1 MVVNLFRHT
10 QAISVISIL
19 MLSILVWMGF
29 SFQENP
35 EGAEHI
41 SPFFDSTLSPVLQ
54 EPIINRLI
62 AGALVFWQCI
72 LVNRIMVRQ
81 KIFSTNTFFP
91 GLFYFL
97 AISLSPE
104 AIYLSPS
111 LLAITF
117 IVLSLNKILDSYLD
131 KTAYSK
137 VFESSILMSLAIFI
151 HPSFL
156 VLAPLIWIGISIFS
170 QVEWRHWI
178 LSILGLVCPWFI
190 VYSISHYYS
199 IEELNLSYFFHFLI
213 EESPSFILDRGGML
227 SLFGFGLI
235 TLLAVTELVVSLKRK
250 NIKARKSY
258 ILLLWVLAL
267 TLMYTFISP
276 DNFHIKLLAFALPC
290 SAIISN
296 YFYYNKKT
304 KWLNLIS
311 ISLIV
316 MLFLNHFIW

>member
-1 MVVNLFRHT
+1 
-10 QAISVISIL
+10 
-19 MLSILVWMGF
+19 MLSILIWMGF

-35 EGAEHI
+35 EVIGHI
-41 SPFFDSTLSPVLQ
+41 SPFFDSVLSPILQ

-72 LVNRIMVRQ
+72 LVNRVMVRQ
-81 KIFSTNTFFP
+81 KVFSTNTLFP
-91 GLFYFL
+91 SLFYFL
-97 AISLSPE
+97 TLSISPE
-104 AIYLSPS
+104 ATYLSPS
-111 LLAITF
+111 LLALTF
-117 IVLSLNKILDSYLD
+117 ILLSLNKILDSYLD

-137 VFESSILMSLAIFI
+137 VFDSSILMSLALFI
-151 HPSFL
+151 HPPFL
-156 VLAPLIWIGISIFS
+156 IFAPLIWIGISIFS
-170 QVEWRHWI
+170 QVEWRHWV
-178 LSILGLVCPWFI
+178 LSILGLACPWFI
-190 VYSISHYYS
+190 LYSITQYYS

-213 EESPSFILDRGGML
+213 EESPSFILDRGDML

-235 TLLAVTELVVSLKRK
+235 TLLALTELVVSLNRK

-267 TLMYTFISP
+267 TLIYTFLSP

-296 YFYYNKKT
+296 YFYYNKNT

-311 ISLIV
+311 ISLIII
-316 MLFLNHFIW
+316 LFLNHFIW

>member
-1 MVVNLFRHT
+1 MIVNLFRHT
-10 QAISVISIL
+10 QAISVLSIL
-19 MLSILVWMGF
+19 MLSILLWMGF

-35 EGAEHI
+35 ELAGHI
-41 SPFFDSTLSPVLQ
+41 SPFFDSILSPILQ
-54 EPIINRLI
+54 EPIINRLM

-81 KIFSTNTFFP
+81 KVFSTNTFFP

-97 AISLSPE
+97 ALSISPE
-104 AIYLSPS
+104 ATYLSPS

-137 VFESSILMSLAIFI
+137 VFDSSILMSLAILI
-151 HPSFL
+151 HPPFL

-170 QVEWRHWI
+170 QVEWRHWT
-178 LSILGLVCPWFI
+178 LSLLGLTCPIFI
-190 VYSISHYYS
+190 LYSISQYFS
-199 IEELNLSYFFHFLI
+199 IEGFNLSYFFHFLI
-213 EESPSFILDRGGML
+213 EESPSRTLDQGDLL
-227 SLFGFGLI
+227 SVFGFGLI
-235 TLLAVTELVVSLKRK
+235 TLLALTELVVSLKRK

-267 TLMYTFISP
+267 TLIYTFLSP

-290 SAIISN
+290 SAIVSN
-296 YFYYNKKT
+296 YFYYNKNT

-311 ISLIV
+311 ISLIII
-316 MLFLNHFIW
+316 LFLNHFIW